1 MDWSR
6 CIVHLYMLTCDLTS
20 LVSLQFSHWLQVR
33 KVGTFN
39 SYSFI
44 PSILMVLICL
54 YFAQELWVVYFC
66 LQITDIRQKL
76 SKIRCIDALNL
87 LWNTYF
93 LWIHLLDKKN
103 LSFIGAKLEKLKM
116 LWLLRGRNGNLIK
129 FASRTPWL
137 PDLSCKHWFWS
148 LVWNFLGHNADVW
161 HEKCPSSEE
170 LAMRDCWEYY
180 FAGCK
185 HKKAIWKTSVC
196 WLSYVLASSAN
207 DCPPNTPS
215 LHHRCNLTLV
225 NNICEAVLIS
235 LLWALNRLIK
245 SPEVCF
251 KFPFILIGKLIM
263 ASSTGQSWCI
273 TKSWNQ
279 SLVLSLTQQARRYDF
294 L

>member
-76 SKIRCIDALNL
+76 SKIRYIDALNL

-93 LWIHLLDKKN
+93 LW
-103 LSFIGAKLEKLKM
+103 S
-116 LWLLRGRNGNLIK
+116 
-129 FASRTPWL
+129 
-137 PDLSCKHWFWS
+137 
-148 LVWNFLGHNADVW
+148 
-161 HEKCPSSEE
+161 
-170 LAMRDCWEYY
+170 
-180 FAGCK
+180 
-185 HKKAIWKTSVC
+185 
-196 WLSYVLASSAN
+196 
-207 DCPPNTPS
+207 PPNTPS

-225 NNICEAVLIS
+225 NNMCEAVLIS

-251 KFPFILIGKLIM
+251 KFPFVLIGKLIM

-273 TKSWNQ
+273 TESWNQ

>member
-54 YFAQELWVVYFC
+54 YFAQEVWVVYFC

-76 SKIRCIDALNL
+76 SKIRYIDALNL

-93 LWIHLLDKKN
+93 LWIHLLDKTN

-148 LVWNFLGHNADVW
+148 LVWNFLGHNADVL
-161 HEKCPSSEE
+161 HIYCPSSAE
-170 LAMRDCWEYY
+170 LAMRDCWEYLQVVNTKKQY
-180 FAGCK
+180 GKHQYVGCLMFLPLLQM
-185 HKKAIWKTSVC
+185 IVP
-196 WLSYVLASSAN
+196 LIPLA
-207 DCPPNTPS
+207 
-215 LHHRCNLTLV
+215 
-225 NNICEAVLIS
+225 
-235 LLWALNRLIK
+235 
-245 SPEVCF
+245 
-251 KFPFILIGKLIM
+251 
-263 ASSTGQSWCI
+263 CI
-273 TKSWNQ
+273 TD
-279 SLVLSLTQQARRYDF
+279 AI
-294 L
+294 